1 MKKKLALLLAVIM
14 VIGLIPATAFAT
26 TSNRVTKVVTLAKDA
41 YSAGDSVLVVKN
53 DKGDLTGETEVTFE
67 LTISG
72 GEFASSTATTDAA
85 YEALLEAAG
94 ANVITNT
101 TTLTSIAVTRTSST
115 SLTLTLGVT
124 GGFALNDEIKIPMVI
139 KGTAVGDV
147 KVTIDPVQTAISG
160 GTYTVAVV
168 NEGATVSAIE
178 KKTDLSSDV
187 STAIKAI
194 TITETTAGT
203 LEAGTANLKFKLS
216 NGFSFDLASITD
228 AVQSY
233 GTATATYVSGSSDA
247 NTLYFTVANSA
258 TPAISKLVFSGI
270 KIIADEDDCTAGDIA
285 TITISGADT
294 TKQSLEVG
302 TYVEYGVSLAA
313 ADKDLPVLYI
323 GSATD
328 DDNETL
334 KVTFKENV
342 ANSWWSNRKT
352 TFEFPD
358 GIDIKSVEF
367 TKVENVT
374 PIDTLTYTADADE
387 ETSFAGDNITIKNN
401 KMTLSSQTVAD
412 ATKAKLEMIF
422 TLSLAAN
429 IEEQDIV
436 LTVSGNGVSDDLTAT
451 VAKAEMPF
459 TIETTPNEVNIDY
472 RYVAINDIVISEKYA
487 GAFDKSKT
495 LTLAAENMQFESG
508 FTYEKVSGDLKIDE
522 VKRSSGNL
530 NITISSESGKE
541 PGVIKVSGLS
551 LYLDRT
557 LPAGDYKL
565 SLQGTAFVKNN
576 SAVLGAGETEFDGW
590 AHDVNS
596 RTIIKNFVTVVTAG
610 RDQDDSTFTT
620 KIIVTIGAETMTAG
634 SQAIALDVP
643 AYIKGGYTMLPVRA
657 VTEALSTAAIVRWDD
672 PTKTVTISFGSRI
685 IVMTVGSKTMTI
697 NGTPVAM
704 SGICEIKDSRA
715 FLPLRDLGYALGL
728 GDSKINWDE
737 TTSTATLN

>member
-1 MKKKLALLLAVIM
+1 MKKKLALLLAVVM
-14 VIGLIPATAFAT
+14 VLGLIPATAFAT

-41 YSAGDSVLVVKN
+41 YSAGDSVLVIKN
-53 DKGDLTGETEVTFE
+53 DKDDITDETSVTFE

-72 GEFASSTATTDAA
+72 GEFASSSATTDAA

-101 TTLTSIAVTRTSST
+101 TALTSIAVTRTSST

-124 GGFALNDEIKIPMVI
+124 GGFSDDDEIKIPMVI
-139 KGTAVGDV
+139 KGTTVGDV

-187 STAIKAI
+187 STAIKSI

-203 LEAGTANLKFKLS
+203 LKDGETLKFKLS
-216 NGFSFDLASITD
+216 NGFLFDLASIND
-228 AVQSY
+228 AISSY
-233 GTATATYVSGSSDA
+233 GVVAAAFDNTASNTASDTS
-247 NTLYFTVANSA
+247 TLYFDVTSSEDE
-258 TPAISKLVFSGI
+258 ISKIVFSGI

-285 TITISGADT
+285 TITISGAGT

-313 ADKDLPVLYI
+313 ADKDLPILYI

-334 KVTFKENV
+334 KVTFKESV

-358 GIDIKSVEF
+358 GIDIKAVEF
-367 TKVENVT
+367 TKNENVT
-374 PIDTLTYTADADE
+374 PVTVDTYLADEDE
-387 ETSFAGDNITIKNN
+387 ETSSNGVTIKNN

-412 ATKAKLEMIF
+412 GKKAKLEMIF

-565 SLQGTAFVKNN
+565 SLQGNAFVKNN

-620 KIIVTIGAETMTAG
+620 KITVTIGAETMMAG
-634 SQAIALDVP
+634 SQTIALDVP

-657 VTEALSTAAIVRWDD
+657 VTEAISTAAIVRWDD

-685 IVMTVGSKTMTI
+685 IVMTIGSKTMTI

-704 SGICEIKDSRA
+704 SGICEIKDARA